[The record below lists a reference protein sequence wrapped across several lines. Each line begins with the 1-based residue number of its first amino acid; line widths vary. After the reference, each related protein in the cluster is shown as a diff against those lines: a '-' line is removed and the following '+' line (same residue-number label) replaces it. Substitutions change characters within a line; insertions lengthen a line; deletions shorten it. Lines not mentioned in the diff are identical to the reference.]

1 MNKSS
6 IFYVKQKTSGII
18 ARNRSITYFLIAG
31 LATWLLTSC
40 APVPIPTN
48 TTPTATATKSGTLFI
63 TAPAATP
70 QVTPSPTPAL
80 PPGGSIVVGVT
91 GEVNLEVNA
100 MPAFLQNSVFDS
112 LLQVDSNTGTLKP
125 GLADSFQIS
134 SDATTM
140 TFHLRPGIRWHNGD
154 AFTADDVVAT
164 IKAFSDPKFRGTP
177 VTDFGPLASV
187 SAQDSQTVQLT
198 FSQAYCPALT
208 SIGTMSILPRPVV
221 TSANFP
227 QLTPAQIIGT
237 GPLKLSAQNVNAFTL
252 VPNANYYG
260 GVPGISSWTLRLYSD
275 SAALQAAFAAKQID
289 VMPVEPGQFDAIKNA
304 SGANVFSSNAPEV
317 VELLFN
323 IDTTTLND
331 GRVRQALNYALDR
344 NVLLNDVGGQGQLID
359 GSSLPGYWANNSSV
373 PRYSYDPAK
382 AKQIL
387 ADAGWTDSGDGVLSK
402 NGKPMQIELWTEADN
417 PILEPL
423 AFRIREM
430 FATLG
435 IDVVLQ
441 LDDRPGWVTRAFA
454 HRFDL
459 LLLTRKIA
467 LDPDQRW
474 YWQSDQNAPGSGFNF
489 GSYANPRVD
498 AAFKSMASADS
509 CDPTARAALFT
520 DVNRTLVTEAAA
532 AFLFTPKQYLV
543 ARDRV
548 TGPTPSTFSGDFWN
562 IGAWR
567 VKQ

>member
-1 MNKSS
+1 MTRSFS
-6 IFYVKQKTSGII
+6 IQKDKIRVRPRWSASCLLFTV
-18 ARNRSITYFLIAG
+18 FL
-31 LATWLLTSC
+31 LAAC
-40 APVPIPTN
+40 APVPIPTD
-48 TTPTATATKSGTLFI
+48 
-63 TAPAATP
+63 ATP
-70 QVTPSPTPAL
+70 SATLTKPSSTVASVAAPTPQATPSATPAL
-80 PPGGSIVVGVT
+80 PPGGSIVIGVT
-91 GEVNLEVNA
+91 GDPSLQVNA
-100 MPAFLQNSVFDS
+100 MPAFLQNTVFDS
-112 LLQVDSNTGTLKP
+112 LLTVDPTTGALKP
-125 GLADSFQIS
+125 GLANSFQVS

-154 AFTADDVVAT
+154 ALTADDVVAT

-187 SAQDSQTVQLT
+187 NAPDKQTVQLT

-208 SIGTMSILPRPVV
+208 SIGTMSILPRAVV
-221 TSANFP
+221 TGENFP
-227 QLTPAQIIGT
+227 QLTPAQMIGT
-237 GPLKLSAQNVNAFTL
+237 GPVKLSAQDGNAFTL
-252 VPNANYYG
+252 EPNTDYYG
-260 GVPGISSWTLRLYSD
+260 GAPGISSWTLKLFSD
-275 SAALQAAFAAKQID
+275 PTALQAAFAANQID
-289 VMPVEPGQFDAIKNA
+289 VMPAAPGQYSAIQNT
-304 SGANVFSSNAPEV
+304 SGANIFSSNAPEV
-317 VELLFN
+317 VALLFN
-323 IDTTTLND
+323 VDTTTLND
-331 GRVRQALNYALDR
+331 GRIRQALNYALDR
-344 NVLLNDVGGQGQLID
+344 NVLLAERDMAGQGQLID
-359 GSSLPGYWANNSSV
+359 GSALPGFWANSGGV
-373 PRYSYDPAK
+373 PRYPYDPAR

-387 ADAGWTDSGDGVLSK
+387 ADAGWTSSGDGILRK

-430 FATLG
+430 YAALG

-459 LLLTRKIA
+459 LLLSRKIP

-489 GSYANPRVD
+489 GSYANARID
-498 AAFKSMASADS
+498 ASFKSMASAGS
-509 CDPTARAALFT
+509 CDPAARAALFT
-520 DVNRTLVTEAAA
+520 DINRTLVTEASA

-548 TGPTPSTFSGDFWN
+548 VGPAPSPFAGNFWN

>member
-1 MNKSS
+1 M
-6 IFYVKQKTSGII
+6 YLCVV
-18 ARNRSITYFLIAG
+18 G
-31 LATWLLTSC
+31 LVIWFLTSC
-40 APVPIPTN
+40 APIPIPTN
-48 TTPTATATKSGTLFI
+48 MTPTATVIQPDATTI
-63 TAPAATP
+63 PAPAATP
-70 QVTPSPTPAL
+70 QITASPTPAL
-80 PPGGSIVVGVT
+80 PPGGSILVGVT
-91 GEVNLEVNA
+91 GNANLEVNA
-100 MPAFLQNSVFDS
+100 MPAFLQNAIFDS
-112 LLQVDSNTGTLKP
+112 LLTIDPNTGALEP
-125 GLADSFQIS
+125 GLADSFQVS

-154 AFTADDVVAT
+154 ALSADDVVAT

-177 VTDFGPLASV
+177 VTDFGPLTSAS
-187 SAQDSQTVQLT
+187 APDQQTVQLT

-208 SIGTMSILPRPVV
+208 SIGTMSILPRAVV
-221 TSANFP
+221 KSANFP
-227 QLTPAQIIGT
+227 QLTPAQMIGT
-237 GPLKLSAQNVNAFTL
+237 GPLKLSAQNNSTFTL
-252 VPNANYYG
+252 VPNADYYG
-260 GVPGISSWTLRLYSD
+260 GAPGINSWTLKLYSD
-275 SAALQAAFAAKQID
+275 PTALQAAFAAKQID
-289 VMPVEPGQFDAIKNA
+289 VMPAEPVQFDAIKNT
-304 SGANVFSSNAPEV
+304 SGANIFPSNAPEV

-331 GRVRQALNYALDR
+331 GRVRQALSYALDR
-344 NVLLNDVGGQGQLID
+344 NVLLNDVEGQGQLID
-359 GSSLPGYWANNSSV
+359 GSSLPGYWANNGSV

-387 ADAGWTDSGDGVLSK
+387 ADAGWTVTGDNVLSK

-430 FATLG
+430 FAALG

-459 LLLTRKIA
+459 LLLTRKIT

-474 YWQSDQNAPGSGFNF
+474 YWQSDQNALGSGFNF

-498 AAFKSMASADS
+498 AAFKTMASANS
-509 CDPTARAALFT
+509 CDPTARAALYN

-543 ARDRV
+543 ARDSV
-548 TGPTPSTFSGDFWN
+548 VGPTPSTFAGDFWN

-567 VKQ
+567 MKQ

>member
-1 MNKSS
+1 MNKNSVY
-6 IFYVKQKTSGII
+6 YVKRKTSRIT
-18 ARNRSITYFLIAG
+18 ARNRAVAFFLVTA

-40 APVPIPTN
+40 APVPIPTDA
-48 TTPTATATKSGTLFI
+48 TPTATATQPGAT
-63 TAPAATP
+63 TEATWVATP
-70 QVTPSPTPAL
+70 PVTPSPTPAL
-80 PPGGSIVVGVT
+80 PPGGSIIVGVT
-91 GEVNLEVNA
+91 GNANLQVNA
-100 MPAFLQNSVFDS
+100 MPAFLQNAVFDS
-112 LLQVDSNTGTLKP
+112 LLTVDPTTGALKP
-125 GLADSFQIS
+125 GLADSFQVS
-134 SDATTM
+134 SDATTI
-140 TFHLRPGIRWHNGD
+140 TFHLRPGIHWHNGD
-154 AFTADDVVAT
+154 ALTADDVVAT

-177 VTDFGPLASV
+177 VTDFGPLAS
-187 SAQDSQTVQLT
+187 ANAPDNQTVRLT
-198 FSQAYCPALT
+198 FNPAYCPALT
-208 SIGTMSILPRPVV
+208 SIGTMSILPRAVV

-227 QLTPAQIIGT
+227 QLTPAQMIGT
-237 GPLKLSAQNVNAFTL
+237 GPLKLSAQNGNAFTIT
-252 VPNANYYG
+252 PNAEYYAG
-260 GVPGISSWTLRLYSD
+260 APGINSWTLKLFSD
-275 SAALQAAFAAKQID
+275 PAALQTAFAAQQID
-289 VMPVEPGQFDAIKNA
+289 VMPADPGQFDAIKSV
-304 SGANVFSSNAPEV
+304 SGANIFSSNAPEV

-344 NVLLNDVGGQGQLID
+344 NALLSDVAGQGQLID
-359 GSSLPGYWANNSSV
+359 GSTLPGFWANSGNV
-373 PRYSYDPAK
+373 PHYSYDPAK

-387 ADAGWTDSGDGVLSK
+387 ADAGWADSGAGVLRQ

-430 FATLG
+430 YAALG

-474 YWQSDQNAPGSGFNF
+474 YWQSDQNTTGSGFNF

-498 AAFKSMASADS
+498 AAFNRMASANS
-509 CDPTARAALFT
+509 CDPTARAGFFT
-520 DVNRTLVTEAAA
+520 DINRTLVTEAAA
-532 AFLFTPKQYLV
+532 AFLFAPKQYLV

-548 TGPTPSTFSGDFWN
+548 VGPAPSPFAGDFWN

-567 VKQ
+567 VKP